1 MHKYTMTMKVVL
13 YIKSF
18 LTGSLILLTASCSIM
33 KMPETSADENLYRD
47 LDVKD
52 SANLAMIP
60 WQEIFTDAYLQD
72 IIRRSV
78 ENNPDIHIAM
88 ARVRKAEAVLRQSRS
103 DFFPSLSVG
112 ANANFQSETGGFGIP
127 ESYQVFGSTSWEA
140 DIWGKMRSSRRAA
153 VASLM
158 ASEAFH
164 RAVITDLVASA
175 AMSYYTLLSLDAQL
189 AITEQTLSR
198 RMRNVEVMELMKEN
212 DVITGA
218 DLVLSQANRYS
229 AEVTIPDLRQRIYET
244 ENALKILMG
253 DSPGPI
259 ERSTIDEQEISDELK
274 TGVPAQLLSNRPDV
288 LQAEFRLRSSYEM
301 QKVARSFFY
310 PALTITGRGG
320 ITETSI
326 DALFNSPVIF
336 WNVTGGLLQPVF
348 NYGLNRQRLLTAR
361 ADVEESYA
369 SFRRILLNAGAEVV
383 NAMHGYQSSSEK
395 IAIRQK
401 QIGYL
406 EKAVEYTNELLR
418 YTSNT
423 SYIDVL
429 TSEVNLLSAQLAGVN
444 DRLQQLQSF
453 VDLYRSL
460 GGGWR

>member
-1 MHKYTMTMKVVL
+1 MPAKNLTYGK
-13 YIKSF
+13 IF
-18 LTGSLILLTASCSIM
+18 LAGVLILLTASCSIL
-33 KMPETSADENLYRD
+33 KMPDTQPDASLYRD
-47 LDVKD
+47 LGSDD
-52 SANLAMIP
+52 SANIASIP
-60 WQEIFTDAYLQD
+60 WREIFTDPHLQN

-88 ARVRKAEAVLRQSRS
+88 ARVRKAEAALRQSRA

-112 ANANFQSETGGFGIP
+112 ANASFQSETGGFGVP

-140 DIWGKMRSSRRAA
+140 DIWGKMRSSKRAA
-153 VASLM
+153 LASLM

-164 RAVITDLVASA
+164 RVVITDLIASA
-175 AMSYYTLLSLDAQL
+175 ALNYYTLLSLDAQL
-189 AITEQTLSR
+189 SITEQTVNR
-198 RMRNVEVMELMKEN
+198 RVRNVEVMELMKEN

-218 DLVLSQANRYS
+218 DLVLSQAIRYS
-229 AEVTIPDLRQRIYET
+229 AEVTIPDLRQRIYEI
-244 ENALKILMG
+244 ENALSTLMG
-253 DSPGPI
+253 ESPHPI
-259 ERSTIDEQEISDELK
+259 ERSTIDEQDISPAIK
-274 TGVPAQLLSNRPDV
+274 SGVPAQLLANRPDV
-288 LQAEFRLRSSYEM
+288 LQAEFRLRSSYEL

-326 DALFNSPVIF
+326 DALFNSPVFF
-336 WNVTGGLLQPVF
+336 WNLTGGLLQPVF

-369 SFRRILLNAGAEVV
+369 SFRKVLLNAGAEVV
-383 NAMHGYQSSSEK
+383 NAMHGYQSSSDK
-395 IAIRQK
+395 IAIRQM

-418 YTSNT
+418 YTSST

-444 DRLQQLQSF
+444 DRLQQLQS
-453 VDLYRSL
+453 VVELYRSL